1 MSRSTFAWLLGAA
14 VVAVIAFV
22 AGRAL
27 GGSGGAPS
35 AFDLNG
41 PAYREADLP
50 VAYTPGRFT
59 GFSEAGLDGRVTL
72 SGRIRSFEADT
83 LTLGTA
89 TGTQTLRL
97 TGDRMVR
104 SFVRSAAAEALRPGN
119 SVVVL
124 LRDNSRTAESVL
136 LLVD

>member
-14 VVAVIAFV
+14 VVAVFAFV
-22 AGRAL
+22 GGRAL
-27 GGSGGAPS
+27 GGHGETPS
-35 AFDLNG
+35 AFDLSG

-59 GFSEAGLDGRVTL
+59 GFGEAGLDGRVTL
-72 SGRIRSFEADT
+72 SGRIRSFEAGT
-83 LTLGTA
+83 LTLETA
-89 TGTQTLRL
+89 TGAQNLRL
-97 TGDRMVR
+97 TGDRVVR
-104 SFVRSAAAEALRPGN
+104 SFARSAAAEALRPGN

-124 LRDNSRTAESVL
+124 LRNDSRTAESVL